1 MTSDTVS
8 GTTVTR
14 GRDRTAWGPVL
25 LVTATSF
32 VLATGEFL
40 PPSLLPSMAAS
51 LNITEGQAGQ
61 SVTVTALAGLV
72 MAPLIGTLFP
82 RLDRRTLLSGLAVSA
97 TISNGA
103 VAVSTNVVVL
113 LLARLL
119 LGAAIGGFWA
129 MSLAVAAR
137 LSASHHLR
145 RSVTLVNTGA
155 TLATVAGVPT
165 GIWLGSIFD
174 WRTVF
179 AGIAVTS
186 LVIAIALRA
195 VLPDVPS
202 DAATG
207 VRALRETL
215 RTPGLARGSI
225 GHTLVMLANFA
236 AFTYIRPALA
246 LTPDLDEGHAAV
258 LVAVFGV
265 GSVAGGLVTGALV
278 DRHLTSPL
286 LLAAGIATLSL
297 FPGRL
302 WLITV
307 AIVAWG
313 SVFGGWLIIVST
325 WMGRVAPSRREAGG
339 GLVVAGYQS
348 AIMLGAGIGGLIVD
362 HAGIRVTL
370 MIATAAAIIGGIL
383 FGSAR
388 QADPG
393 RSTSS
398 GEPAATPTST

>member
-72 MAPLIGTLFP
+72 IAPLIGTLFP

-137 LSASHHLR
+137 LSASHHLG

-186 LVIAIALRA
+186 LVIAIAVRA
-195 VLPDVPS
+195 VLPDVPP

-207 VRALRETL
+207 VRRVSHGG
-215 RTPGLARGSI
+215 RSVTPWSCW
-225 GHTLVMLANFA
+225 
-236 AFTYIRPALA
+236 P
-246 LTPDLDEGHAAV
+246 
-258 LVAVFGV
+258 
-265 GSVAGGLVTGALV
+265 
-278 DRHLTSPL
+278 TSPRSP
-286 LLAAGIATLSL
+286 TS
-297 FPGRL
+297 GRL
-302 WLITV
+302 
-307 AIVAWG
+307 
-313 SVFGGWLIIVST
+313 S
-325 WMGRVAPSRREAGG
+325 P
-339 GLVVAGYQS
+339 
-348 AIMLGAGIGGLIVD
+348 
-362 HAGIRVTL
+362 
-370 MIATAAAIIGGIL
+370 
-383 FGSAR
+383 
-388 QADPG
+388 
-393 RSTSS
+393 
-398 GEPAATPTST
+398 